1 MRRQRVR
8 ACARGEDTPSSPVRL
23 RYTPFRLMSFNFESR
38 GRSRKGREAADLK
51 EPSDGR
57 NGNYCTALINAIR
70 STAAAAIDGRI
81 LLICRMRNGLAL
93 CARRLAIH
101 FRWTGRKQRG
111 IKSRPPPSLSLHFAP
126 CVLPFLDS
134 FQRPSLSLV
143 CMSAGRKREEHPLL
157 RRTRRDG
164 TRIGGGR
171 RTQSTTRLVR
181 CFTCFS
187 LFLCPV
193 QQQQLILFL
202 NSLTLTKDEIC
213 CWPFSETWPLYS
225 VQLLVS
231 PDIF

>member
-101 FRWTGRKQRG
+101 FRWTGRKQRRR
-111 IKSRPPPSLSLHFAP
+111 KSRPLHFAP
-126 CVLPFLDS
+126 SVLPFLDS
-134 FQRPSLSLV
+134 FQFPSLSLSRLHV
-143 CMSAGRKREEHPLL
+143 RGEKEGGESPPASDAW
-157 RRTRRDG
+157 RRDPH
-164 TRIGGGR
+164 R
-171 RTQSTTRLVR
+171 RRETVPVDYE
-181 CFTCFS
+181 TCSVLQVFLALS
-187 LFLCPV
+187 L
-193 QQQQLILFL
+193 
-202 NSLTLTKDEIC
+202 SL
-213 CWPFSETWPLYS
+213 PSAAAAH
-225 VQLLVS
+225 LVS
-231 PDIF
+231 QLFNSNERRNLLLAFLRDLASL